1 MAKATSISAANLA
14 KFTQAAVRAAA
25 QDVPGK
31 LISKGPTMGYILA
44 QELAAAE
51 AMDLATAI
59 TNGVAA
65 KLLAAAGLS
74 GIKPKPVVVSRPG
87 NITVGF
93 IAQELGITIRG

>member
-14 KFTQAAVRAAA
+14 KFTQAAVRAAT
-25 QDVPGK
+25 QDLPGK

-44 QELAAAE
+44 QELAAAK
-51 AMDLATAI
+51 AIDLATTI

-65 KLLAAAGLS
+65 NARAAGLS
-74 GIKPKPVVVSRPG
+74 GIKPKPVVVRRPG
-87 NITVGF
+87 NVTVGF